1 MQIINYSQARDQ
13 LKAVIDRVVED
24 ADIAIISRRDGGDAV
39 LMSKD
44 MYESMQETIFLLS
57 NPANVQ
63 HLAESI
69 AQHKAGKARRKTL
82 ADA

>member
-24 ADIAIISRRDGGDAV
+24 ADIAIISRRDGDDAV
-39 LMSKD
+39 LMSKA
-44 MYESMQETIFLLS
+44 MYESMQETIFLMS

-69 AQHKAGKARRKTL
+69 AQHKAGKAKRKTL

>member
-24 ADIAIISRRDGGDAV
+24 ADIAIISRRDGDDAV
-39 LMSKD
+39 LMSKA
-44 MYESMQETIFLLS
+44 MYESMQETIFLMS

-69 AQHKAGKARRKTL
+69 AQHKAGKAKRKTL
-82 ADA
+82 PDA

>member
-24 ADIAIISRRDGGDAV
+24 ADIAIISRRDGDDAV

-44 MYESMQETIFLLS
+44 MYESMQETIFLMS

-63 HLAESI
+63 HLAKSI
-69 AQHKAGKARRKTL
+69 AQHKAGKAKRKTL